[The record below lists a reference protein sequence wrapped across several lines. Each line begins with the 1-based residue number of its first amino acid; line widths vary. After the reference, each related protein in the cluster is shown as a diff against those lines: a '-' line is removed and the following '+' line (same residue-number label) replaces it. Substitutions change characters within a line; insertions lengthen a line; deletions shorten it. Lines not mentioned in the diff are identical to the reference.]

1 MLNKSGDSGH
11 PCLFLDVTG
20 NAFNFSPLSIMLS
33 IGLSYMVFIMLRYIP
48 SMPTFWGFFFFYH
61 KLVLNFVKNFFHT
74 YWDVPW
80 TARRSNQSI
89 LKEISP
95 GCSLEGLMLKLKL
108 QYFGH
113 PMQRADSFEKTLILG
128 KIKGRRRRG
137 WQRMRWLDGI
147 TDTMD
152 MCLGGLRELMMDR
165 EAWCAAVHGV
175 AKSQTWLSY
184 WTDWDDHMVF
194 ILQFVDM
201 VYHIDRL
208 ADVEKFLCPWMNHT
222 WSQCM
227 IFLIYCWKRI
237 ASILLRILN
246 QWSRIQNP
254 EISPCT
260 YVQLIYD
267 KWGKTAQYSF
277 SCVPCLEKF
286 L

>member
-1 MLNKSGDSGH
+1 MTEDEMVGWHHWHNGH
-11 PCLFLDVTG
+11 
-20 NAFNFSPLSIMLS
+20 
-33 IGLSYMVFIMLRYIP
+33 VF
-48 SMPTFWGFFFFYH
+48 G
-61 KLVLNFVKNFFHT
+61 
-74 YWDVPW
+74 W
-80 TARRSNQSI
+80 T
-89 LKEISP
+89 P
-95 GCSLEGLMLKLKL
+95 GV
-108 QYFGH
+108 
-113 PMQRADSFEKTLILG
+113 D
-128 KIKGRRRRG
+128 
-137 WQRMRWLDGI
+137 DGQ
-147 TDTMD
+147 
-152 MCLGGLRELMMDR
+152 GGLACCSSWGCKESDMTEL
-165 EAWCAAVHGV
+165 
-175 AKSQTWLSY
+175 LN

-194 ILQFVDM
+194 ILQFVDV

-227 IFLIYCWKRI
+227 IFLMYCWKRI

-267 KWGKTAQYSF
+267 KGGKTAQYSF